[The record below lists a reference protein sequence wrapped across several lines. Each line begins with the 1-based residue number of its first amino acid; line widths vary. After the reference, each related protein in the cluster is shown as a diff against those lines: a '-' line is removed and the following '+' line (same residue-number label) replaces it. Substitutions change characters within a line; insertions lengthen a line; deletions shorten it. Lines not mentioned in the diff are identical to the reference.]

1 MPHIQTNKNR
11 DVTDVTDVSRK
22 FRRTKKRSSRTSK
35 VLRNRSSR
43 TSNVLRNRSSRT
55 SNVLRKHGG
64 KNYKSVALFYN
75 NKAVLCDICH
85 SNNYYQRDS
94 SMGRSKASN
103 YIFGPVFG
111 TLSVFALF
119 CNECGLARV
128 LKKEN
133 IFDKDNQKFRIQQ
146 INGKSIEDKMNPLI
160 RPLKI

>member
-1 MPHIQTNKNR
+1 LKSNAVK
-11 DVTDVTDVSRK
+11 
-22 FRRTKKRSSRTSK
+22 RRTSSK
-35 VLRNRSSR
+35 VPSS
-43 TSNVLRNRSSRT
+43 
-55 SNVLRKHGG
+55 LRKKGG

-133 IFDKDNQKFRIQQ
+133 IFDKDNKKFKITP
-146 INGKSIEDKMNPLI
+146 INGKSIEDNMNLI
-160 RPLKI
+160 YRPLKF